1 MFLLVAQGTLEQ
13 VETQQLWRS
22 MEETCYLECLVVL
35 VEKMVVEMEVTVT
48 VEVVEEEQM
57 DSQQVME
64 ALMAVMESILL
75 SPVKE
80 ARAVA

>member
-35 VEKMVVEMEVTVT
+35 VEKMVVEMEVMDT
-48 VEVVEEEQM
+48 VEGVEEEQM

-64 ALMAVMESILL
+64 ALMAVMENILP